1 MSLVT
6 AGWLLSAFSVCAIAW
21 GIWRTEIDP
30 RRDRRFRELVEIVT
44 TPQSEWWTP
53 CDWVELVNE
62 ANQPF
67 LRVEP

>member
-6 AGWLLSAFSVCAIAW
+6 AGWLLFAFSVCAIAW
-21 GIWRTEIDP
+21 GIWHTDLKA
-30 RRDRRFRELVEIVT
+30 RDRRFRELVEIVT
-44 TPQSEWWTP
+44 TPQSDFWAP